1 MIVRAA
7 RDVTK
12 NVSVVV
18 AARECLDHPRKGE
31 RREEGRQEGRKGRRG
46 GEFFGQ
52 STYQP
57 RPAAASFLAR
67 RQASAR
73 ARFSR
78 SPPGL
83 HRRNEHEEEEAEA
96 AAAACEENGFAF
108 VCRGRR
114 GRTLTD

>member
-18 AARECLDHPRKGE
+18 VAVNASTIREKGNE
-31 RREEGRQEGRKGRRG
+31 GREEGRKEGKG

-67 RQASAR
+67 RQATAR
-73 ARFSR
+73 APFSLAAGAASEKR
-78 SPPGL
+78 ARGGGGGGGGGGGRHVKKMVLRLS
-83 HRRNEHEEEEAEA
+83 A
-96 AAAACEENGFAF
+96 AAAH
-108 VCRGRR
+108 
-114 GRTLTD
+114 